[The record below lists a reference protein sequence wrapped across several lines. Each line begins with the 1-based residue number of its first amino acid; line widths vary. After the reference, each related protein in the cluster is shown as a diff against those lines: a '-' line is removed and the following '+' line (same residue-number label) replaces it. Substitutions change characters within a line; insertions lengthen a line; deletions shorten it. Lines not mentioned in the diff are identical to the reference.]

1 MGAQPV
7 CVDHGVSAGAA
18 MTEPFTILLIAGVFL
33 LAFTITEPT
42 ERKP

>member
-18 MTEPFTILLIAGVFL
+18 MTEPFFYLLAIGLML

>member
-1 MGAQPV
+1 
-7 CVDHGVSAGAA
+7 

-42 ERKP
+42 ERKPCPSLHTKSKPLRSAIAS

>member
-1 MGAQPV
+1 V
-7 CVDHGVSAGAA
+7 AGGEP
-18 MTEPFTILLIAGVFL
+18 MTEPFFYILAGGLML